1 LDFTPAWAALS
12 NTNMT
17 IGGKSD
23 FMMSG
28 RLSNYIPY
36 LLKDKT
42 ISGNLSMRSK
52 LIDASEIMSEIVS
65 DTTQAEDTTSLAV
78 IQVPKNID
86 FDFDAIIGEFRYDN
100 LIGQNVK
107 GHIIVRDGILSLK
120 QTEMNMLNGTIR
132 MNADYDTRDT
142 LKPAMKADFDVQNIA
157 VKDAFNTFNTVK
169 KLAPAAK
176 GLDGK
181 ISAKLSFSSLIGRD
195 MMPVTSS
202 ISGEGK
208 LKSDEIT
215 LLESATYNKMKE
227 LLKLGDKYNNTFRDI
242 NISFKINNG
251 RIYVSPF
258 DVKTG
263 NLKMNIHGDQGIDQT
278 LNYIVKTEMP
288 RSDLGGSVNAFI
300 DNLAAQAASFGIS
313 YKPSEIIKVNLQVTG
328 TFTKPLISPF
338 FGKTAGEST
347 TGAKAAAT
355 EAIRQTIDNAVDK
368 GKEKARAEA
377 EMQAANLVKE
387 AEEMG
392 QQLRDEAAKTA
403 ESIRKE
409 TDIQAK
415 KLIDDN
421 ASKSTFEKMAA
432 QKGAETLKKTADKKA
447 TQLVKE
453 ADIQANKLVEEAR
466 VKSDELL
473 KKI

>member
-1 LDFTPAWAALS
+1 
-12 NTNMT
+12 M
-17 IGGKSD
+17 
-23 FMMSG
+23 
-28 RLSNYIPY
+28 
-36 LLKDKT
+36 
-42 ISGNLSMRSK
+42 
-52 LIDASEIMSEIVS
+52 ES
-65 DTTQAEDTTSLAV
+65 DTSEVVDTTSLAV
-78 IQVPKNID
+78 IQVPKNIN
-86 FDFDAIIGEFRYDN
+86 FDFDAMIDEFRYDN

-288 RSDLGGSVNAFI
+288 RSDLGSSVNAFI